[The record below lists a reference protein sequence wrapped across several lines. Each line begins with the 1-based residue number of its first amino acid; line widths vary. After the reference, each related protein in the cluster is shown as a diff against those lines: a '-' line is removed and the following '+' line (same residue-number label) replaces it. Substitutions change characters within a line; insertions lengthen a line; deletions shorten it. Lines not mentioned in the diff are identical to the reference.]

1 MNKKVITWLQNNLVA
16 ILLVV
21 LFIPIFIWTQNNN
34 DAVKIIGT
42 TSMEYLN
49 NEFYRWF
56 TCIFYH
62 YSYDHIIINSLALI
76 CIGSLINRYTG
87 KIRTVAI
94 FLLGG
99 ALAEI
104 PFSIIVKYGEANYGG
119 GSSGGIYALI
129 AVFLVCQLRFEQ
141 TQKIKW
147 YRPDLIAT
155 ILFFIFANDNES
167 SFLTHVFG
175 FTAGILIGTLM
186 IITGLIKAC
195 DSKKK
200 APSSTATQT

>member
-1 MNKKVITWLQNNLVA
+1 
-16 ILLVV
+16 
-21 LFIPIFIWTQNNN
+21 
-34 DAVKIIGT
+34 
-42 TSMEYLN
+42 MEGHRKSGYIYTN
-49 NEFYRWF
+49 QHE
-56 TCIFYH
+56 
-62 YSYDHIIINSLALI
+62 S
-76 CIGSLINRYTG
+76 NRYTG
-87 KIRTVAI
+87 KIRTAAI

-104 PFSIIVKYGEANYGG
+104 PFSIIVKYGEAHYGG

-155 ILFFIFANDNES
+155 ILFFIFANDNKS

-200 APSSTATQT
+200 APSSTATQTKT